1 MAMVNIVVPRF
12 AADCERILKSIQD
25 QEAEME
31 ELSRVVKILEIFWQS
46 ESQREFTAKFKE
58 QEADIQASLQE
69 IQDDIVNMQK
79 YVRDWMA
86 YDDWL
91 AKKLRA
97 N

>member
-25 QEAEME
+25 QEAEIE
-31 ELSRVVKILEIFWQS
+31 DLSRIVEIVELFWTS
-46 ESQREFTAKFKE
+46 ESQREFTAKFHE

-97 N
+97 I